1 VITLEHVLAKLIMV
15 PATRMDAHVIKHLQ
29 EPWSDVALSTGE
41 DGRHTGIDPNQS
53 PFEDEP
59 DSDATVGLEGSSNTT
74 RLGSSETVDQRSR
87 RYEDQTIATADDR
100 TAGAGS
106 VWGDGSTAKSDSV
119 QHETPSPISPA
130 PAVSPA
136 LAKLYGEIGQDS
148 HIHDRFVQDYL
159 TLLDDRVAT
168 IHRHLQA
175 RHDEQ
180 ARISLLSLETA
191 SVMVGAAQLAG
202 LAIEV
207 RGWVDRQERSV
218 AADLFADLEVEAAN
232 VKQHLRGPSRP
243 EADQPESA

>member
-1 VITLEHVLAKLIMV
+1 MISLEHVLAKLIMV
-15 PATRMDAHVIKHLQ
+15 PATRMDANVVKHLR
-29 EPWSDVALSTGE
+29 EPWSDVASSIGE
-41 DGRHTGIDPNQS
+41 DGTHSGIDRNQS

-59 DSDATVGLEGSSNTT
+59 DSDATVGSEGSSNTT
-74 RLGSSETVDQRSR
+74 RIGSFKTVDGSSR
-87 RYEDQTIATADDR
+87 RYEDQTVATADDL

-119 QHETPSPISPA
+119 QQETSRPNSPA
-130 PAVSPA
+130 LAVSPA

-148 HIHDRFVQDYL
+148 QIHDRFVQDYL

-191 SVMVGAAQLAG
+191 SVMVGAAQLAE

-207 RGWVDRQERSV
+207 RGWVDRQERNV
-218 AADLFADLEVEAAN
+218 AAELFVDLEVEAAN
-232 VKQHLRGPSRP
+232 VKQQLRGPSRP
-243 EADQPESA
+243 DGQPKSA